1 MTMPKHDLVP
11 KSTVGPRV
19 RWDVAAVLFGTL
31 SVAVIAVPWY
41 GMNFG
46 FEPLLWVGFT
56 LFVLWNGLSITAGYH
71 RLWSHK
77 SYEAHFLV
85 RLMFALGGA
94 LSIQN
99 SIKVWTSNHRTHHRH
114 TDDEDQDPYS
124 ARRGL
129 WYSHIGWMLRD
140 YPASQTNFDNVR
152 DLEKD
157 PIVTWQHKYYWV
169 LVILMNVALP
179 LSLGALAGD
188 AIGGLLLMGFLRLV
202 VCHHTTFFI
211 NSLAHF
217 WGRQPYSDRNSARDN
232 AIIAMLTYGEGYHN
246 YHHTFQWDYR
256 NGIRWYHFDPSK
268 WLIATLEKCRLA
280 SNLKVAAP
288 ELIEKSLAAMQHK
301 LVTAKLQ
308 RLQAS
313 NTEKWRALLDEEYEL
328 LVAKINEWSQIRQHW
343 VDLKRADLRRRW
355 EETDIA
361 NKLHEIEHELNLQ
374 RQQWRMLT
382 QQFA

>member
-1 MTMPKHDLVP
+1 MQKNLTENAPKI
-11 KSTVGPRV
+11 
-19 RWDVAAVLFGTL
+19 RWDVCAVLFGTL
-31 SVAVIAVPWY
+31 LVAAIAVPWY
-41 GMNFG
+41 GLTHG
-46 FEPLLWVGFT
+46 YEAWLWVGFAVI
-56 LFVLWNGLSITAGYH
+56 LGWNGLSITAGYH

-85 RLMFALGGA
+85 RLLFALGGA

-99 SIKVWTSNHRTHHRH
+99 SIRVWASNHRSHHRH
-114 TDDEDQDPYS
+114 TDDEALDPYS

-140 YPASQTNFDNVR
+140 YPAAQTDFQNVR
-152 DLEKD
+152 DLERD
-157 PIVTWQHKYYWV
+157 PIVAWQDRHYWLLV
-169 LVILMNVALP
+169 LVMNVGMP
-179 LSLGALAGD
+179 LLLGALAGD

-202 VCHHTTFFI
+202 VSHHTTFFI

-217 WGRQPYSDRNSARDN
+217 WGHQPYSDRTSARDN
-232 AIIAMLTYGEGYHN
+232 AVIAMLTYGEGYHN

-268 WLIATLEKCRLA
+268 WLIASLAKCRLA

-288 ELIEKSLAAMQHK
+288 ELIEKSLAAMQLKTATEK
-301 LVTAKLQ
+301 LRSFNTN
-308 RLQAS
+308 
-313 NTEKWRALLDEEYEL
+313 NTEKWLALLDDEYEQ
-328 LVAKINEWSQIRQHW
+328 LVTKINEWSQLRQRW
-343 VDLKRADLRRRW
+343 MDLKRADLRRRW
-355 EETDIA
+355 DETEIA
-361 NKLHEIEHELNLQ
+361 NKLHELELELNMQ

>member
-1 MTMPKHDLVP
+1 MMKN
-11 KSTVGPRV
+11 STDNAPQI
-19 RWDVAAVLFGTL
+19 RWDVCAVLFGTL
-31 SVAVIAVPWY
+31 LVAVVAVPWY
-41 GMNFG
+41 GLTHGYNAW
-46 FEPLLWVGFT
+46 LWVGFSVF
-56 LFVLWNGLSITAGYH
+56 LAWNGLSITAGYH

-77 SYEAHFLV
+77 SYDAHFLV

-99 SIKVWTSNHRTHHRH
+99 SIRVWTSNHRTHHRH
-114 TDDEDQDPYS
+114 TDDEALDPYS

-140 YPASQTNFDNVR
+140 HPAAQTDFANIR
-152 DLEKD
+152 DLDKD
-157 PIVTWQHKYYWV
+157 PIVVWQDKYYLV
-169 LVILMNVALP
+169 LVLLMNVAVP
-179 LSLGALAGD
+179 LYLGALAGD
-188 AIGGLLLMGFLRLV
+188 AIGGLLLIGFLRVV

-217 WGRQPYSDRNSARDN
+217 WGRQPYSDRNSAKDN
-232 AIIAMLTYGEGYHN
+232 ALIALLTYGEGYHN

-268 WLIATLEKCRLA
+268 WLIAALEKCRLA

-288 ELIEKSLAAMQHK
+288 ELIEKSLAAMQLKNATEK
-301 LVTAKLQ
+301 LRRFNTI
-308 RLQAS
+308 
-313 NTEKWRALLDEEYEL
+313 NTEKWLALLDDEYEQ
-328 LVAKINEWSQIRQHW
+328 LVSKINEWSHLRQHW
-343 VDLKRADLRRRW
+343 MDLKRADLRRRW
-355 EETDIA
+355 DETELA
-361 NKLHEIEHELNLQ
+361 NKLHELETELDIQ

>member
-1 MTMPKHDLVP
+1 
-11 KSTVGPRV
+11 
-19 RWDVAAVLFGTL
+19 
-31 SVAVIAVPWY
+31 
-41 GMNFG
+41 
-46 FEPLLWVGFT
+46 
-56 LFVLWNGLSITAGYH
+56 
-71 RLWSHK
+71 
-77 SYEAHFLV
+77 
-85 RLMFALGGA
+85 
-94 LSIQN
+94 
-99 SIKVWTSNHRTHHRH
+99 
-114 TDDEDQDPYS
+114 
-124 ARRGL
+124 
-129 WYSHIGWMLRD
+129 MLRD
-140 YPASQTNFDNVR
+140 YPASKTDFANVR

-157 PIVTWQHKYYWV
+157 AIVAWQHKHYWL

-179 LSLGALAGD
+179 LSLGALVGD

-301 LVTAKLQ
+301 LATAKLQ
-308 RLQAS
+308 RLHAS

-328 LVAKINEWSQIRQHW
+328 LVAKINEWSHIRQHW